1 MSRRPPSTEHSSV
14 TLACLQARRNELE
27 QLQGPPDLFSWMA
40 SSRLYGDHQ
49 HRSTRSQSRETIRQ
63 ARLSRPAISGTSISA
78 TLARFRP
85 DCRQYF
91 PNSVLAGWP
100 VTGDLRPVLRP
111 RRNEFSNGVR
121 PADCERHAEYLRLE
135 VPLRKRC
142 AWLLATRPINLTP
155 ADAKLAG
162 FGPQR
167 KQLSL
172 APLIKIAREQKDI
185 EINTAVL

>member
-1 MSRRPPSTEHSSV
+1 MARNRRP
-14 TLACLQARRNELE
+14 
-27 QLQGPPDLFSWMA
+27 
-40 SSRLYGDHQ
+40 
-49 HRSTRSQSRETIRQ
+49 
-63 ARLSRPAISGTSISA
+63 
-78 TLARFRP
+78 
-85 DCRQYF
+85 
-91 PNSVLAGWP
+91 
-100 VTGDLRPVLRP
+100 RPVLRP

-155 ADAKLAG
+155 ADATPVG

-172 APLIKIAREQKDI
+172 APLIKIAREQNDI

>member
-1 MSRRPPSTEHSSV
+1 MSRRPPSTEHSSA

-27 QLQGPPDLFSWMA
+27 QLQRPPDLFSWMA
-40 SSRLYGDHQ
+40 SSRLYGDHK

-100 VTGDLRPVLRP
+100 VTGDFRPVLRP
-111 RRNEFSNGVR
+111 LRNEFPNGVR
-121 PADCERHAEYLRLE
+121 PADRKRHAEYLRLE
-135 VPLRKRC
+135 VPLRKAMC
-142 AWLLATRPINLTP
+142 LAFCDATNKSHARGRETRRFRSSTQAAQP
-155 ADAKLAG
+155 
-162 FGPQR
+162 R
-167 KQLSL
+167 
-172 APLIKIAREQKDI
+172 
-185 EINTAVL
+185 TAHQDCSRAE